1 MTQGARCAAARPPRR
16 GRAACGERGWLLHAP
31 LRAGPVTADMRRN
44 FESRLR
50 ATLRDQAERDARALH
65 AAFGD
70 VIRDLCPS
78 AASATIAG
86 LPCGVPKLV

>member
-1 MTQGARCAAARPPRR
+1 
-16 GRAACGERGWLLHAP
+16 
-31 LRAGPVTADMRRN
+31 MRRN

-50 ATLRDQAERDARALH
+50 ATPRDQAERDARALH

-70 VIRDLCPS
+70 VIRDLCLS
-78 AASATIAG
+78 AASAAIAG